1 MSADERPKVLLMHHI
16 LDPGPALLADAPVEV
31 IEYPEEGPL
40 TEDAIREAVEAHGCQ
55 GVLSQVMDPLR
66 QTVLST
72 PGLRIVSNVAVGF
85 DNIDLDAATR
95 HRVMATNT
103 PGVLTQTTADFA
115 FTLMMAAARRVAE
128 GDRFVRAG
136 RFNGWAIDMLLG
148 QDVWGATLGLVGVGR
163 IGGAVARRARAFDMR
178 IIYTDEVPLPPETER
193 QLSATRVGLPTL
205 LREADFISLH
215 VPLTAET
222 RHLIGS
228 EQLGQ
233 MKPTAVLVNT
243 SRGPV
248 VDEAALAEALRRNVI
263 FAAGLDVFEREPEVH
278 PDLRG
283 LDNIVLAP
291 HIASG
296 SVRTRSE
303 MSALA
308 VRNLLAGLGGER
320 PPNLLNPEVL
330 DRVAG

>member
-1 MSADERPKVLLMHHI
+1 MSMERRPRVLLMHHI
-16 LDPGPALLADAPVEV
+16 LDPGPALLAEAPVEV
-31 IEYPEEGPL
+31 IEYPKERTLSEE
-40 TEDAIREAVEAHGCQ
+40 AIRGAVEAQGCQ
-55 GVLSQVMDPLR
+55 GILSQVMDPLR

-95 HRVMATNT
+95 HGVMATNT
-103 PGVLTQTTADFA
+103 PGVLTDTTADFA

-193 QLSATRVGLPTL
+193 QLGATQVGLPTL

-215 VPLTAET
+215 VPLTAQT

-228 EQLGQ
+228 EQLAQ

-248 VDEAALAEALRRNVI
+248 VDEAALAEALRRKVI
-263 FAAGLDVFEREPEVH
+263 FAAGLDVFEREPEIH
-278 PDLRG
+278 PDLIG

>member
-1 MSADERPKVLLMHHI
+1 MHHI
-16 LDPGPALLADAPVEV
+16 LDPGPALLAEAPVEV
-31 IEYPEEGPL
+31 IEYPKERTLSEE
-40 TEDAIREAVEAHGCQ
+40 AIRGAVEAQGCQ
-55 GVLSQVMDPLR
+55 GILSQVMDPLR

-95 HRVMATNT
+95 HGVMATNT
-103 PGVLTQTTADFA
+103 PGVLTDTTADFA

-193 QLSATRVGLPTL
+193 QLGATQVGLPTL

-215 VPLTAET
+215 VPLTAQT

-228 EQLGQ
+228 EQLAQ

-248 VDEAALAEALRRNVI
+248 VDEAALAEALRRKVI

-278 PDLRG
+278 PDLIG

-308 VRNLLAGLGGER
+308 VRNLLAGLCGER